1 MIAVTIIAEE
11 GALADFLSTTFFIAG
26 KEAVLKNLD
35 NDKFDIIAV
44 DKEMKVYVSEGMKRN
59 FQLTNKENYQLA
71 E

>member
-1 MIAVTIIAEE
+1 
-11 GALADFLSTTFFIAG
+11 
-26 KEAVLKNLD
+26 VLKNLD